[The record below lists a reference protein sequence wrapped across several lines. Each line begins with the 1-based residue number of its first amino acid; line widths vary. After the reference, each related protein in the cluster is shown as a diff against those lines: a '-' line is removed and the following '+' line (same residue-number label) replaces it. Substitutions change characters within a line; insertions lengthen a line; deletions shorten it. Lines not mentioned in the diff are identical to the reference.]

1 MEIIMSDVQSFTDR
15 LISNIEKVI
24 VGKRSSVELAII
36 GLLCQGHLLIEDVPG
51 VGKTMLARS
60 LARSLG
66 CSFSRIQFTP
76 DMLPS
81 DVTGVSIFNQ
91 VSREFEFR
99 AGPVMAQIVLADE
112 INRATPKTQAALLE
126 AMEEKQITVD
136 GVTRPLPAPFMVLAT
151 QNPIEY
157 EGTFPL
163 PEAQVDRFLLRI
175 DLGYPAS
182 EDEIL
187 VLERQQYKHP
197 FVELKQEAP
206 VEELMEVQEAI
217 KEVYVSDSLKQY
229 IVNIV
234 HQTRKHAEVY
244 LGASPRGSL
253 ALFRTSQAQA
263 AMVGRDYVLPDDI
276 KGLARSTLAHRVIVG
291 PGARL
296 RDLSASQIVDEVI
309 ESVPVPGGDPT
320 FQMGEVEMEEFSNQR
335 LS

>member
-1 MEIIMSDVQSFTDR
+1 MI
-15 LISNIEKVI
+15 
-24 VGKRSSVELAII
+24 
-36 GLLCQGHLLIEDVPG
+36 
-51 VGKTMLARS
+51 
-60 LARSLG
+60 
-66 CSFSRIQFTP
+66 
-76 DMLPS
+76 
-81 DVTGVSIFNQ
+81 
-91 VSREFEFR
+91 
-99 AGPVMAQIVLADE
+99 
-112 INRATPKTQAALLE
+112 
-126 AMEEKQITVD
+126 
-136 GVTRPLPAPFMVLAT
+136 LAT

-175 DLGYPAS
+175 DLGYPTP

-197 FVELKQEAP
+197 FVDLEQEAP
-206 VEELMEVQEAI
+206 VEELMKVQEAI
-217 KEVYVSDSLKQY
+217 KGVYVSNALKQY

-253 ALFRTSQAQA
+253 ALYRTSQAKA

-276 KGLARSTLAHRVIVG
+276 KDLARSTLAHRVIVG

-320 FQMGEVEMEEFSNQR
+320 FQMDQVDMEEFSKPR
-335 LS
+335 GS